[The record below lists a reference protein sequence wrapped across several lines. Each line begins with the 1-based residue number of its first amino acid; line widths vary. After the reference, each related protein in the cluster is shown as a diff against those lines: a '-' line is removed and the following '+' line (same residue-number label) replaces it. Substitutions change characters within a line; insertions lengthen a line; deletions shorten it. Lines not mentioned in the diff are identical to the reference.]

1 MRSCASPTDCA
12 RTMSSKATRSRRS
25 SPSTPTS
32 PSAAVPSASLRRP
45 SPDVGPTRA
54 QEQDGRR
61 LAWPWQPERQH
72 DRPLPIRPV
81 SAPDPTKIKTAIDA
95 LEAQRHVL
103 GDDVVETALAPLRAS
118 LAAATGAPRVRR
130 RQVTVMFADLSGFT
144 TLSEYLD
151 PEELAEMLS
160 RFWESV
166 DDIITEHRGNV
177 LQHMGDGVL
186 AVWSDTTALEDDA
199 QQAVTAAL
207 QIIEGV
213 ERDGILVAGA
223 NVEATVSIGIN
234 TGPVHLRA
242 LDDFGYTTLGDT
254 TNVAARLE
262 GKAGAGEVWISRA
275 TYHQVRGVFDLE
287 DVGDQDL
294 KGREEPIR
302 AYRVLAARPD
312 VRTGSLRGLDGAD
325 TQMVGRAAEQTLVG
339 IRLDALE
346 AAGASSSMVL
356 IGDPG
361 IGKSRLLEFTLASIG
376 ARPSIQVVQGRAA
389 PDSANMP
396 FALLRSVLVDRFAIP
411 DTDDP
416 QQVLDKLTR

>member
-151 PEELAEMLS
+151 PEELALMLA
-160 RFWESV
+160 RFWRSV
-166 DDIITEHRGNV
+166 DDIITRYRGNV

-207 QIIEGV
+207 QIIERV

-254 TNVAARLE
+254 VNVAARLE
-262 GKAGAGEVWISRA
+262 AGAGAGEVWISRA

-287 DVGDQDL
+287 DVGDRHL
-294 KGREEPIR
+294 KGRKEPVR
-302 AYRVLAARPD
+302 AYRVLRARPN
-312 VRTGSLRGLDGAD
+312 VRTGYLRGLDGTD
-325 TQMVGRAAEQTLVG
+325 TQLVGRAEEQTLLG
-339 IRLDALE
+339 LRLDALE
-346 AAGASSSMVL
+346 TAGTPSSMVL

-361 IGKSRLLEFTLASIG
+361 IGKSRLLEFAMAAIGEHAVLAAAQRAGRPFRHSRHRRSGAG
-376 ARPSIQVVQGRAA
+376 ARQAHPGLPRHRGPPEHGDGEV
-389 PDSANMP
+389 
-396 FALLRSVLVDRFAIP
+396 
-411 DTDDP
+411 
-416 QQVLDKLTR
+416 